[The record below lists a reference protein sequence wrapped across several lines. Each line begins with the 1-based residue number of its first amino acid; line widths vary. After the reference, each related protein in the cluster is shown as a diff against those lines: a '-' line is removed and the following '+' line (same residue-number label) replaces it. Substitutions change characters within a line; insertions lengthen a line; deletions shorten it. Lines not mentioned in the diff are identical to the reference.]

1 MKGYEKMKNELR
13 KFVYS
18 IIFLI
23 IFLGAGLF
31 YNDTASA
38 NEASIVKL
46 KVGFYQLDNFF
57 DYDSSGNECGYG
69 VDYLNEISKFSSIHF
84 EYSYIRVRSWEDL
97 SKFLESGKLDII
109 MPVSEPL
116 KTSNASGKFSY
127 TTEDIMTTYHSIMTK
142 KKRGD
147 LCYDDYDSI
156 SKMKIAITKGTLGYT
171 GMKSYLKSIKVY
183 DNLIYFD
190 DYNACKEAL
199 DEGKVDGLISNVM
212 DLTSDMKIL
221 SKFSVTHNYIVMKEI
236 NPYYK
241 DLNNALTELKLAE
254 PTFQTDLN
262 EKYFPERVY
271 TPLGKYEINYLKHKK
286 ALNVATYADYRPI
299 SYYDK
304 KSHKYKGI
312 AIDLM
317 DEVAENLGI
326 KFNYFSI
333 DTKNPYDMLE
343 NTKIDIVMPVYVD
356 NVMFYKKYFITKSL
370 FNSDINYITKS
381 NHGELDS
388 SARIAVVKKYKYIY
402 DCITKKTSY
411 NIVEYDTIEEA
422 CKAVNNGAV
431 DAFATGT
438 YIAKSILQ
446 SPRYKQLDIKKF
458 DEAVLPFGLAIHNNS
473 ILESALNKGIQLV
486 TEDEQ
491 RNIIN
496 KDTAYNWSDLSL
508 YDKFYSYSDVIA
520 FVSLIFVF
528 TLVAVSI
535 YINNKKKLIAQIQQK
550 SDEAVKA
557 SQAKTDFLSRMSHE
571 IRTPMNAILGMA
583 EIGHSSTDINKKDE
597 CIDQIVESGNFLLQI
612 INDILDMNKIEQN
625 KIELNEEYVDSL
637 KFVGSIE
644 KMLKV
649 NAKNY
654 DVELRTDFSS
664 YRSFLIKIDPV
675 RTKQIYV
682 NIINNALKFSEKGSF
697 VEWSMRAE
705 DIGENRVHIHCVIKD
720 NGCGMS
726 KEFQKK
732 MFVPF
737 EQEYNEF
744 TNKVQGT
751 GLGLAIVK
759 NLVDMMG
766 GTIECQ
772 SEPMKGTTFIIDF
785 ERDIQNIGEAENNSE
800 QKIDESI
807 LEGKNVLLAE
817 DNDINAEVA
826 TEILKAYG
834 MNVDRARDGQEVV
847 DKYLQSVMGE
857 YDIILMDI
865 RMPKLDGMQATRI
878 IRNSSHE
885 GAKDIPIA
893 AMTADAFDED
903 VKRTMQAGM
912 NEHLTKP
919 IDIKVLIST
928 LISLLDK

>member
-13 KFVYS
+13 KFMYS
-18 IIFLI
+18 IIVLMM
-23 IFLGAGLF
+23 FLGISLF
-31 YNDTASA
+31 YSDTASA
-38 NEASIVKL
+38 DESSIVKL

-97 SKFLESGKLDII
+97 SEFLESGKLDII

-116 KTSNASGKFSY
+116 KTSSTGSHFSY

-142 KKRGD
+142 KNRGD
-147 LCYDDYDSI
+147 LYYEDYDSI
-156 SKMKIAITKGTLGYT
+156 GKMKIAITKKVINYT

-199 DEGKVDGLISNVM
+199 DNGKVDGLISNVM

-221 SKFSVTHNYIVMKEI
+221 SKFSITHNYIVMKSI

-241 DLNNALTELKLAE
+241 DLNKALTELKFAE
-254 PTFQTDLN
+254 PTFQNDLN
-262 EKYFPERVY
+262 KKYFPERIY
-271 TPLGKYEINYLKHKK
+271 TPLGKYEINYLKHNKT
-286 ALNVATYADYRPI
+286 LNVATYADYRPI

-333 DTKNPYDMLE
+333 DTENPYDMLE
-343 NTKIDIVMPVYVD
+343 NTKTDIVMPVYVD
-356 NVMFYKKYFITKSL
+356 NVMFYKKYFMTKIL
-370 FNSDINYITKS
+370 FNSNINYIIRS
-381 NHGELDS
+381 NHSELGS
-388 SARIAVVKKYKYIY
+388 SARIAVVKKYKYVY
-402 DCITKKTSY
+402 DCIMKKT
-411 NIVEYDTIEEA
+411 EYDIIEYDSVDDA
-422 CKAVNNGAV
+422 CDAVNDGAV

-438 YIAKSILQ
+438 YVAKAILQ
-446 SPRYKQLDIKKF
+446 SPRYKQLDIKEF
-458 DEAVLPFGLAIHNNS
+458 DEVTLPFGLAIHNDS

-520 FVSLIFVF
+520 FILLIFIF
-528 TLVAVSI
+528 TLIAVSM

-550 SDEAVKA
+550 SDEAIKA
-557 SQAKTDFLSRMSHE
+557 SRAKTDFLSRMSHE

-583 EIGHSSTDINKKDE
+583 EIGQSSNDINKKDE
-597 CIDQIVESGNFLLQI
+597 CIDQILESGNFLLQI

-644 KMLKV
+644 EMLKA

-654 DVELRTDFSS
+654 DVELRTDFSR

-697 VEWSMRAE
+697 VEWSMGAE
-705 DIGENRVHIHCVIKD
+705 DIGENRVHIHCEIKD
-720 NGCGMS
+720 YGCGMS

-785 ERDIQNIGEAENNSE
+785 ERDIQNIAEEKDNSE
-800 QKIDESI
+800 QRNDESI
-807 LEGKNVLLAE
+807 LEGRNVLLAE
-817 DNDINAEVA
+817 DNDINAAVA
-826 TEILKAYG
+826 MEILKAHG
-834 MNVDRARDGQEVV
+834 MNVEWAKDGQEVV
-847 DKYLQSVMGE
+847 DKYLRSVKGE
-857 YDIILMDI
+857 YDIILMDV
-865 RMPKLDGMQATRI
+865 RMPKLDGMQATKI

-885 GAKDIPIA
+885 GAQDIPIV

-919 IDIKVLIST
+919 INIKVLIST
-928 LISLLDK
+928 LMSLLDR

>member
-1 MKGYEKMKNELR
+1 MKNELR
-13 KFVYS
+13 KFMYS
-18 IIFLI
+18 IIVLI
-23 IFLGAGLF
+23 MFLGISMF
-31 YNDTASA
+31 YSDTASA
-38 NEASIVKL
+38 NESSIVKL

-57 DYDSSGNECGYG
+57 GYDSSGNECGYG
-69 VDYLNEISKFSSIHF
+69 VDYLNEISKFSDIHF

-116 KTSNASGKFSY
+116 KTSSIGSHFSY

-147 LCYDDYDSI
+147 LFYEDYDSI
-156 SKMKIAITKGTLGYT
+156 GKMKIAITKGTLEYT
-171 GMKSYLKSIKVY
+171 GIKSYLKSIKVY

-190 DYNACKEAL
+190 NYNKCKEAL
-199 DEGKVDGLISNVM
+199 DEDKVDGLISNVM

-221 SKFSVTHNYIVMKEI
+221 SKFSIIHNYIVMKEI

-241 DLNNALTELKLAE
+241 DLNKALTELKLAE
-254 PTFQTDLN
+254 PTYQINLTK
-262 EKYFPERVY
+262 KYFPERVY
-271 TPLGKYEINYLKHKK
+271 NPLGKYEINYLKHNKT
-286 ALNVATYADYRPI
+286 LNVATYADYRPI

-304 KSHKYKGI
+304 KRHKYRGI

-317 DEVAENLGI
+317 DKVAENLGI

-333 DTKNPYDMLE
+333 DTENPYDMLE
-343 NTKIDIVMPVYVD
+343 NTKTDMVMPVYVD
-356 NVMFYKKYFITKSL
+356 NVMFYKKYFMTKSL
-370 FNSDINYITKS
+370 FNSNINYITRS
-381 NHGELDS
+381 NHSELGS
-388 SARIAVVKKYKYIY
+388 SARIAVVKKYKYVY
-402 DCITKKTSY
+402 DCIMKKTKY
-411 NIVEYDTIEEA
+411 NIIEYDSIDAA
-422 CKAVNNGAV
+422 CDAVNDGAV

-438 YIAKSILQ
+438 YVAKAILQ
-446 SPRYKQLDIKKF
+446 SPRYKQLDIKEF
-458 DEAVLPFGLAIHNNS
+458 DEVALPCGLAIHNDS

-486 TEDEQ
+486 TEEQ
-491 RNIIN
+491 QRSIIN
-496 KDTAYNWSDLSL
+496 KDTAYNWYDLSL

-520 FVSLIFVF
+520 FILLIVIF
-528 TLVAVSI
+528 TWIAVSM
-535 YINNKKKLIAQIQQK
+535 YINNKKKMIAQIQQK
-550 SDEAVKA
+550 SDEAIKA
-557 SQAKTDFLSRMSHE
+557 SRAKTDFLSRMSHE

-583 EIGHSSTDINKKDE
+583 EIGQSSNDINKKDE

-625 KIELNEEYVDSL
+625 KIELNEEYVDSM

-644 KMLKV
+644 QMLKA

-654 DVELRTDFSS
+654 DVELRTDFSR

-682 NIINNALKFSEKGSF
+682 NIINNALKFSDKGSF
-697 VEWSMRAE
+697 VEWNMGAE
-705 DIGENRVHIHCVIKD
+705 DIGENRVHIHCEIKD
-720 NGCGMS
+720 YGCGMS

-751 GLGLAIVK
+751 GLGLTIVK
-759 NLVDMMG
+759 NLVDMMD

-785 ERDIQNIGEAENNSE
+785 ERDIQNIDEEKDNLE
-800 QKIDESI
+800 QKTDESI

-817 DNDINAEVA
+817 DNDINAAVA
-826 TEILKAYG
+826 MEILKAHG
-834 MNVDRARDGQEVV
+834 MNVEWAKDGQEVV
-847 DKYLQSVMGE
+847 DKYLRSVKGE
-857 YDIILMDI
+857 YDIILMDV
-865 RMPKLDGMQATRI
+865 RMPKLDGMQATKI

-885 GAKDIPIA
+885 EAKDIPIV

-903 VKRTMQAGM
+903 IKRTMQAGM

-928 LISLLDK
+928 FISLLEK